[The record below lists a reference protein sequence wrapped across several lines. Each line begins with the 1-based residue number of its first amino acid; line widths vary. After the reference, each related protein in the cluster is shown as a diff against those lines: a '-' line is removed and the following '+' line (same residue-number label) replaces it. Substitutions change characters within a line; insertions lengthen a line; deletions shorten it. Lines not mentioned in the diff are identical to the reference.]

1 MGKRRPAKRL
11 TLRTKLELGNRKN
24 GKWQSARELVM
35 ARLTGGE
42 TIIVRPTNN
51 IYTVLAAVGLVVVII
66 AFAALWFAAD
76 RVYGPENGASKVLF
90 GG

>member
-1 MGKRRPAKRL
+1 
-11 TLRTKLELGNRKN
+11 
-24 GKWQSARELVM
+24 M
-35 ARLTGGE
+35 ARLSGGE

-66 AFAALWFAAD
+66 AFVAMWLAAD
-76 RVYGPENGASKVLF
+76 TLFKPEGGASKALF

>member
-1 MGKRRPAKRL
+1 
-11 TLRTKLELGNRKN
+11 
-24 GKWQSARELVM
+24 M
-35 ARLTGGE
+35 ARLSGGE

-66 AFAALWFAAD
+66 AFVAMWFAAD
-76 RVYGPENGASKVLF
+76 ALFKAEGGASKALF